1 MRRSDLLAKAVCHS
15 ALMSAESTPS
25 SERRPEQAR
34 SHNDCAHL
42 TGIGFSQFCLDT
54 DMTQRC
60 NSYYTATLNQDTDYP
75 TLQGRHRVDV
85 VIIGG
90 GFTGVATAVELA
102 EKGLKV
108 AIVESHKIGW
118 GATGRNGGQVTGSL
132 SGDEA
137 MRKQMRRSIGD
148 EVDDFIWNLRWR
160 GHQIIQQRV
169 EKYGIACDLK
179 HGHLHAAYKPAH
191 MVGLRKDYEEAV
203 HRGMGDEV
211 SLLDRSQVRD
221 LLQSDLYHGAIK
233 NTRNMHLHPLNL
245 CIGEA
250 RAAESLGALIFENSE
265 VLEIIHGDGLH
276 KSPGVR
282 TAHGQIDASQV
293 LLAGDVYHKLEPGKL
308 KGKIFPAMGGIVTTA
323 PLGDL
328 AEQINPEDLAVYDC
342 RFVLDYYRLTADGR
356 LLFGGG
362 ANYSGKDSRDI
373 AAELRPCIEQT
384 FPALKGVAIDYQWS
398 CAMGIVINRIPQ
410 LGKLS
415 DNVWYCQGY
424 SGHGIATTHIMGEI
438 MGRAITGKLEQ
449 FDTFAACQHIRVPMG
464 DLLGNPMLAAGM
476 WYYQML
482 ERLR

>member
-1 MRRSDLLAKAVCHS
+1 MRPAHSPSAVTDSSLSLA
-15 ALMSAESTPS
+15 
-25 SERRPEQAR
+25 
-34 SHNDCAHL
+34 
-42 TGIGFSQFCLDT
+42 SQLPQELHFDFKICVDP
-54 DMTQRC
+54 DMTIRC
-60 NSYYTATLNQDTDYP
+60 NSYYTATLNHDTDYP
-75 TLQGRHRVDV
+75 TLQGRHKVDV

-132 SGDEA
+132 SGDGA
-137 MRKQMRRSIGD
+137 MRKQMRVKLGD
-148 EVDDFIWNLRWR
+148 DVDDFIWHLRWR
-160 GHQIIQQRV
+160 GHEIIRQRV
-169 EKYGIACDLK
+169 EKYAIQCDLK
-179 HGHLHAAYKPAH
+179 HGHLHAAYKPSH
-191 MVGLRKDYEEAV
+191 MVDLRKDYDEAV
-203 HRGMGDEV
+203 RRGLGDEV

-221 LLQSDLYHGAIK
+221 LLQSELYHGAIK

-245 CIGEA
+245 CLGEA

-265 VLEIIHGDGLH
+265 VLEIIHGDT
-276 KSPGVR
+276 PGVR

-293 LLAGDVYHKLEPGKL
+293 MLAGDVYHKLEPGQL

-328 AEQINPEDLAVYDC
+328 AQQINPEDLAVYDC

-373 AAELRPCIEQT
+373 AAELRPCIERT

-438 MGRAITGKLEQ
+438 MSRAITGQMEQ

-464 DLLGNPMLAAGM
+464 DLLGNPLLAAGM

>member
-1 MRRSDLLAKAVCHS
+1 MTAAIQVT
-15 ALMSAESTPS
+15 AAAE
-25 SERRPEQAR
+25 
-34 SHNDCAHL
+34 
-42 TGIGFSQFCLDT
+42 
-54 DMTQRC
+54 RC
-60 NSYYTATLNQDTDYP
+60 PSYYSATLNHETDYP
-75 TLQGRHRVDV
+75 TLHGQLSVDV

-90 GFTGVATAVELA
+90 GFTGVASAVELA

-137 MRKQMRRSIGD
+137 MRKQMRRSLGD

-160 GHQIIQQRV
+160 GHAIIRQRV
-169 EKYGIACDLK
+169 AKYAIACDLK
-179 HGHLHAAYKPAH
+179 QGHLHAAYKPSH
-191 MVGLRKDYEEAV
+191 LPGLRADHEEAV
-203 HRGMGDEV
+203 RRGMGDEV
-211 SLLDRSQVRD
+211 SLLDRQQVRG
-221 LLQSDLYHGAIK
+221 LLESELYHGAIK
-233 NTRNMHLHPLNL
+233 NTRNLHLHPLNL

-250 RAAESLGALIFENSE
+250 RAAESLGALIFEHSQ
-265 VLEIIHGDGLH
+265 VLEIVHGEH
-276 KSPGVR
+276 PAVI
-282 TAHGQIDASQV
+282 TAHGRIDARQV

-308 KGKIFPAMGGIVTTA
+308 KGKIFPAMGGIVTTE

-328 AEQINPEDLAVYDC
+328 AKRLNPEDLAVYDC
-342 RFVLDYYRLTADGR
+342 RFVLDYYRMTADGR

-373 AAELRPCIEQT
+373 AGELRPCIEQT
-384 FPALKGVAIDYQWS
+384 FPALKGVAIDFQWS

-424 SGHGIATTHIMGEI
+424 SGHGIATSHIMGEI
-438 MGRAITGKLEQ
+438 MAQAITGHLGDY
-449 FDTFAACQHIRVPMG
+449 DTFAACQHIRVPMG

-482 ERLR
+482 EKLR